1 MRYENKLMKKNITAS
16 FSRIAFLT
24 MPFLAISIFIMFS
37 CKSSNSVRDI
47 RASRGEDV
55 TDKSFSFSGGKP
67 KEAMVKPLFMQQ
79 LRRATIELP
88 SQDGIGG
95 VRGTRTVSEEVT
107 FTNAENITESVDKDG
122 KKTSSL
128 SDVQQLSEV
137 VVTAKSRFT
146 PERNG
151 RVKIDFIVRVPK
163 ELLSENYRMTLYPR
177 LYHNDSIIPLKEVVL
192 KGSTFLAKQKQD
204 YADYDAYMKS
214 IVGDDDYDKVF
225 FDKAGTEKDIRNR
238 QNMYYEEYYREWS
251 KQMEYEKWKTEKSK
265 FDAAELAKLKG
276 YRQRFYN
283 EYVRKAREQVIR
295 DMTNGKDTVGLFDQ
309 YMKKFNK
316 NAKSLVLDD
325 KDFEISYMKMPA
337 KFREAYE
344 EGRSLDD
351 IMNNVLTESD
361 SIEIAKNRYMFEA
374 IAENEMKKERKDEVA
389 KEMIPFPYEEGMRL
403 DTIIDAGR
411 DFVYLY
417 KQDHPVT
424 VGLKKLS
431 LTMDGRVDAIDRSR
445 YLMPTADTISY
456 FISSL
461 SQLVDTSLVFKR
473 TKLYRDAYNRLTTYI
488 KFQPNKFN
496 FNLGYLDNRA
506 EINKVLTTYRAFTED
521 GKFVVDSIVMR
532 TTTALDGSYDNN
544 YKLTEKR
551 VNAIKDY
558 FVKSLSGEIRDAQ
571 NILKVEHAGEDWNTM
586 ANQVMQRNDI
596 MNKTQILALLEG
608 AIDPDET
615 ETKIRKEFP
624 EDYKVI
630 RDSIYP
636 LLNKTTFEFN
646 MHRPGMTEETAMD
659 VQERPNY
666 EKGLKLLQ
674 DREYWKALEILSDY
688 PDYNTA
694 LCLICMGYN
703 AKAKE
708 VLDGLPVTGN
718 NEYLRAILSIRSNK
732 DNEAIDHLMK
742 SCELDPSKVYRAPLD
757 PEIADLIRKYDLQQR
772 INGLSTPIEDIEVP
786 NAD

>member
-1 MRYENKLMKKNITAS
+1 
-16 FSRIAFLT
+16 
-24 MPFLAISIFIMFS
+24 
-37 CKSSNSVRDI
+37 
-47 RASRGEDV
+47 
-55 TDKSFSFSGGKP
+55 
-67 KEAMVKPLFMQQ
+67 MVKPLFMQQ

-107 FTNAENITESVDKDG
+107 FTNAENITESTDREGRKA
-122 KKTSSL
+122 TSL

-192 KGSTFLAKQKQD
+192 KGHSFLAKQKQD

-214 IVGDDDYDKVF
+214 IVGDDQYDKVF
-225 FDKAGTEKDIRNR
+225 FDKDGTEKDIRNR

-283 EYVRKAREQVIR
+283 EYVRKAREQVMR
-295 DMTNGKDTVGLFDQ
+295 DMTNGKDTVGLFEQ

-325 KDFEISYMKMPA
+325 KDFEVSYMKMPA
-337 KFREAYE
+337 KFREAFE

-473 TKLYRDAYNRLTTYI
+473 TKLHRDAYNRLTTYV

-551 VNAIKDY
+551 VSAIKDY

-571 NILKVEHAGEDWNTM
+571 NVLKVEHAGEDWNTM

-615 ETKIRKEFP
+615 EAKIKKDFP
-624 EDYKVI
+624 DDYKVI

-757 PEIADLIRKYDLQQR
+757 PEIADLIRKYNLQQR
-772 INGLSTPIEDIEVP
+772 INGLSTSIEDIEVP